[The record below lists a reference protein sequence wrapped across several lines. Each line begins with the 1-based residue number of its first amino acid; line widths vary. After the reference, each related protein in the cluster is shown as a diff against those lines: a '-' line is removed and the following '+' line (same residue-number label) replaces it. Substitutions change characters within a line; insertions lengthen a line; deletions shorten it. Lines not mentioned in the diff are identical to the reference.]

1 MTALS
6 LLALLALLLGPSAL
20 LAARQSIS
28 ASKSLAPAICA
39 QALFLYAV
47 GLALPLS
54 YGFYALAACSLA
66 CWAGAAFYALR
77 DVRGA
82 LRAFLT
88 PGLLFF
94 LLLCPLLYYGAVNR
108 MFISFDEF
116 SHWGLAVKLM
126 NATDGLF
133 GNPAAAPYVLYDY
146 PPALALVE
154 WLVCRFLGA
163 REGVALFGYQLLL
176 VSFLLPFA
184 EGARWRQPLRAA
196 ASLLLPLLLL
206 NAVFPMWTLRLFS
219 EPAIGLLTGLLF
231 YELTCPGERPCAPR
245 DCVLLAFLVLCKN
258 TGLLFGAFYLL
269 ALLAARRERLLP
281 CLLTLLLAFG
291 SWALYCAVTGVGSAF
306 STGIAQNVSALLS
319 GTLPAANAS
328 APLRFLRALF
338 THSFTQAGIFGTYAM
353 PVPPAPLLLASGGL
367 CVLGVSALPAGDRPR
382 ARRAMGA
389 LWGLTAGYLAFIA
402 FSYLLIFKSYE
413 AEKLS
418 EFERY
423 VTLALLM
430 TALPGGA
437 LCLRAAQAGRRAPR
451 AVLACCLCLLAVFGN
466 TRLLYE
472 TLVART
478 NVTPMHWQRYMPG
491 ELASLVR
498 ASAAPGDRVL
508 CVGGGNAIA
517 LRYELAPDYDVRVVG
532 EDWMAA
538 WTRDAAVI
546 REELAGFDFAVTFDL
561 EGAQLCDLFEGEMRE
576 NSLYRVSSGAEGP
589 TLSLIASAPE
599 PPA

>member
-6 LLALLALLLGPSAL
+6 LLSLLALLLGPSAL
-20 LAARQSIS
+20 LAARQGVP
-28 ASKSLAPAICA
+28 ASKSLAPSICA
-39 QALFLYAV
+39 QALFLYAL

-54 YGFYALAACSLA
+54 YGFYALAALSLA
-66 CWAGAAFYALR
+66 CWAGAVFYALQ
-77 DVRGA
+77 DARGA
-82 LRAFLT
+82 LRAFFT
-88 PGLLFF
+88 PGLLLF

-108 MFISFDEF
+108 VYISFDEF
-116 SHWGLAVKLM
+116 SHWGLVVKLM
-126 NATDGLF
+126 NATDGLV

-154 WLVCRFLGA
+154 WLACRFLGA

-184 EGARWRQPLRAA
+184 EGAGWRRPLRAA

-206 NAVFPMWTLRLFS
+206 GAIFPMWTLRLFS

-231 YELTCPGERPCAPR
+231 YLLACPDERPCATR
-245 DCVLLAFLVLCKN
+245 DCVLLSFLVLCKN
-258 TGLLFGAFYLL
+258 TGLLFGAFYLIAL
-269 ALLAARRERLLP
+269 AFTRRERLLP
-281 CLLTLLLAFG
+281 CLLALLLSFG
-291 SWALYCAVTGVGSAF
+291 SWAVYCAATGIGSAF
-306 STGIAQNVSALLS
+306 SSGIAQNVSALLS
-319 GTLPAANAS
+319 GTLPAANAG
-328 APLRFLRALF
+328 APLRFLQALF
-338 THSFTQAGIFGTYAM
+338 THPFTQAGIFGTYAM
-353 PVPPAPLLLASGGL
+353 PVPPAPLLLASAGL
-367 CVLGVSALPAGDRPR
+367 CTLGVRALPAADRPR

-389 LWGLTAGYLAFIA
+389 LWGLAAGYLVFIA
-402 FSYLLIFKSYE
+402 FSYLLIFRPYE

-437 LCLRAAQAGRRAPR
+437 LCLRAARAGQRVPR
-451 AVLACCLCLLAVFGN
+451 AVCACCLCLLAVFGN

-491 ELASLVR
+491 ELAALLR
-498 ASAAPGDRVL
+498 AGAAPGDRVL
-508 CVGGGNAIA
+508 CIGGGNAIA
-517 LRYELAPDYDVRVVG
+517 LRYELSPGYDVRVG
-532 EDWMAA
+532 GGDWMAA
-538 WTRDAAVI
+538 WVRDPDAL
-546 REELAGFDFAVTFDL
+546 RGELALCDYAVTFDL
-561 EGAQLCDLFEGEMRE
+561 EDADLSALFEGEMRE
-576 NSLYRVSSGAEGP
+576 NSLYRVLREPDGP
-589 TLSLIASAPE
+589 RLSLIASAPE